1 MDNRKVQKLML
12 LARLD
17 VDAIAAYD
25 AALEKVTEP
34 MVKEKLSEFRVDH
47 LRHVQDLNVLIEK
60 YGGTAVELTPDLF
73 GKALHGMTALQSM
86 IGTEG
91 ALAAMFGNE
100 NLTNATYAIVRK
112 LQWDADDLVV
122 IEKNYADERR
132 HLQWIRSAMFK
143 RPWRHVEAQEQA

>member
-25 AALEKVTEP
+25 AAIAKVSEP

-47 LRHVQDLNVLIEK
+47 QRHVQDLNALITK
-60 YGGTAVELTPDLF
+60 YGGTAVELTPDFF
-73 GKALHGMTALQSM
+73 GLALHGMTAVQSM

-112 LQWDADDLVV
+112 LQWDADDLAV
-122 IEKNYADERR
+122 IEKNFADERR
-132 HLQWIRSAMFK
+132 HLAWIKMALFK
-143 RPWRHVEAQEQA
+143 RPWRRAEAQQSA